1 MAQWGARRPRSTPSA
16 GGGGG
21 GRVAHARDAKVVT
34 LVDDYEDRK
43 TGAVG
48 LTRDQRV
55 SLEFKPFDSQTYLH
69 LRNRRMAVLSKA
81 AIHGAGLGSVGSVA
95 SRSYSEDDWE
105 DYDPENEYAYNEYGD
120 SEGSGEDSPRRGGAR
135 RPREPELY
143 DAIRHPLSEAF
154 DAVREKLERRA
165 LMVGGGGGGGG
176 GTGGGGRAQGGVER
190 VKLLVRLGKL
200 LFSVQGR
207 PDATLTNIPPFSA
220 KTFEEH
226 TNEHALF
233 ATAVDFL
240 LSATLTNI
248 TPFSAKT
255 FEDHMNEHAP
265 FAKQVYRTYE
275 SHLPESAY
283 QQVEDMLLGDGQVAH
298 SLGEKYNI
306 QVVDTREHIVYKAVC
321 RHSPQ
326 EQRLTVKKVK
336 KPPVRHALF
345 DIARPDKVVDAR
357 LILVTETHLTTLDD
371 ELEVA
376 LESILELL
384 LPPPN
389 PPSLPSF
396 HSQDELEVALESI
409 LEATKINP
417 QSPAGLRIPSHM
429 TEAHGSSDTTSRRDA
444 GGGGSRDYGGTTSR
458 GYSGGATSG
467 RSAGAGSSNRFVVR
481 AVRHATTRRAEGRG
495 RVWKLSRVDG
505 VEFKEGGGRQTNEI
519 EFCPVAWQ
527 QELKGGPDGHAS
539 PRGQQQPPTWTT
551 EEIMAECPGLLSWLS
566 KNLP

>member
-21 GRVAHARDAKVVT
+21 GRVAHARDAKVIT

-120 SEGSGEDSPRRGGAR
+120 SEGSGEDSPRRGCAR

-143 DAIRHPLSEAF
+143 DAIRHPLSEAL

-165 LMVGGGGGGGG
+165 LMVGGGGGG

-220 KTFEEH
+220 KTFE
-226 TNEHALF
+226 
-233 ATAVDFL
+233 
-240 LSATLTNI
+240 
-248 TPFSAKT
+248 
-255 FEDHMNEHAP
+255 DHMNEHTP
-265 FAKQVYRTYE
+265 FVKQVYRTYE

-283 QQVEDMLLGDGQVAH
+283 QQVEDMLLGDAQVAH

-321 RHSPQ
+321 KHSPH
-326 EQRLTVKKVK
+326 EQRLIVKKVK

-357 LILVTETHLTTLDD
+357 LILITETHLTTLDG
-371 ELEVA
+371 ELQVA
-376 LESILELL
+376 L
-384 LPPPN
+384 
-389 PPSLPSF
+389 
-396 HSQDELEVALESI
+396 DRI
-409 LEATKINP
+409 LEATKIDQ
-417 QSPAGLRIPSHM
+417 QSPAGLRIPPHM
-429 TEAHGSSDTTSRRDA
+429 TETHGSRGY
-444 GGGGSRDYGGTTSR
+444 GGGGGMGYATSR
-458 GYSGGATSG
+458 GYGGGGGGGGGWEQQVRGASGAACHDE
-467 RSAGAGSSNRFVVR
+467 AGGGERAGVE
-481 AVRHATTRRAEGRG
+481 AVSCGRG
-495 RVWKLSRVDG
+495 
-505 VEFKEGGGRQTNEI
+505 
-519 EFCPVAWQ
+519 
-527 QELKGGPDGHAS
+527 
-539 PRGQQQPPTWTT
+539 
-551 EEIMAECPGLLSWLS
+551 
-566 KNLP
+566 

>member
-207 PDATLTNIPPFSA
+207 PD
-220 KTFEEH
+220 
-226 TNEHALF
+226 
-233 ATAVDFL
+233 

-283 QQVEDMLLGDGQVAH
+283 QQVKDMLLGDGQVAH

-357 LILVTETHLTTLDD
+357 LILVTETHLTTLD
-371 ELEVA
+371 
-376 LESILELL
+376 LL

>member
-1 MAQWGARRPRSTPSA
+1 MAQWGARRPRSTS
-16 GGGGG
+16 GGG
-21 GRVAHARDAKVVT
+21 GRVEHARDAKVVT

-81 AIHGAGLGSVGSVA
+81 VIHGAGLGSVGNVA

-105 DYDPENEYAYNEYGD
+105 DYDPETEKAYNEYGD
-120 SEGSGEDSPRRGGAR
+120 SESSGGESPRRAGAR

-143 DAIRHPLSEAF
+143 DAIRHPLSEAL
-154 DAVREKLERRA
+154 DAVREMLERRA
-165 LMVGGGGGGGG
+165 LMAGRGGGGGAE
-176 GTGGGGRAQGGVER
+176 GGGRAQGGVER

-207 PDATLTNIPPFSA
+207 PDPSATLTSIPPFSA
-220 KTFEEH
+220 KK
-226 TNEHALF
+226 L
-233 ATAVDFL
+233 
-240 LSATLTNI
+240 
-248 TPFSAKT
+248 
-255 FEDHMNEHAP
+255 EDHMNERAP
-265 FAKQVYRTYE
+265 FVKQVYRTYE
-275 SHLPESAY
+275 SHLPQSAY

-321 RHSPQ
+321 KHSPH

-336 KPPVRHALF
+336 KPPVRRALF

-357 LILVTETHLTTLDD
+357 LILVTETHLTALD
-371 ELEVA
+371 
-376 LESILELL
+376 
-384 LPPPN
+384 
-389 PPSLPSF
+389 
-396 HSQDELEVALESI
+396 DELEVALESI
-409 LEATKINP
+409 LEATKIDP
-417 QSPAGLRIPSHM
+417 QSPAGLRIPAHM
-429 TEAHGSSDTTSRRDA
+429 TETHGSSDTTSRRY
-444 GGGGSRDYGGTTSR
+444 GGGGTGSRGYGGTTSR
-458 GYSGGATSG
+458 GYSGGVASG
-467 RSAGAGSSNRFVVR
+467 RSAGAGSSSRFVVR

-505 VEFKEGGGRQTNEI
+505 VEFKEGGGRRTNEI

-527 QELKGGPDGHAS
+527 QELKGGPDGHPS
-539 PRGQQQPPTWTT
+539 PRGQQPPTWTT